1 MPQIVDEEKIVK
13 ANSLIQIVQLI
24 GAIGVAGLLFVTLRE
39 GAGANFSFIYSVSAV
54 FLAIAFL
61 LAIFLKEPVKPVKKE
76 TKNEAKAQGYFSDL
90 KAGAKFLKRNV
101 LLYIVIM
108 STSLMVFAEIASI
121 NRPEFY
127 EYYAGAQGYIVF
139 MIAALIGGI
148 ISSILAGTLGSNFK
162 VGRLIF
168 VLLLITGGI
177 RIVFVMVFPVSF
189 VGALIIAIFYAAFSG
204 PISIITT
211 SLEQQMPPK
220 DMVGRVSTISTTF
233 AAIFVAVGALLGGF
247 LGSIVDVVDHIFIFH
262 GVSYGVIGV
271 FILLVPSIRK
281 LPKMGEIN
289 KPEDQ

>member
-1 MPQIVDEEKIVK
+1 LLPQIVDEEKIVK

-24 GAIGVAGLLFVTLRE
+24 GAVGVAGLLFVTSRE
-39 GAGANFSFIYSVSAV
+39 GADANFSFIYSVSAV

-61 LAIFLKEPVKPVKKE
+61 LAIFLKEPVKKE
-76 TKNEAKAQGYFSDL
+76 VSNKPKAQGYFSDL

-148 ISSILAGTLGSNFK
+148 ISSVLAGILGSNFK

-177 RIVFVMVFPVSF
+177 RIVFVMVFPISF
-189 VGALIIAIFYAAFSG
+189 VGALIIATFYAAFSG
-204 PISIITT
+204 PIDIITT
-211 SLEQQMPPK
+211 SLEQQIPPK

-233 AAIFVAVGALLGGF
+233 AAIFVAVGALLGGV
-247 LGSIVDVVDHIFIFH
+247 LGSIVPVVDHIFIFH
-262 GVSYGVIGV
+262 GISYGVIGV
-271 FILLVPSIRK
+271 FILFVPSIRK
-281 LPKMGEIN
+281 LPKINEIN
-289 KPEDQ
+289 KTQE